1 MGPLEGNL
9 EDRRN
14 MTDSDAFG
22 TEGRPVGVADG
33 EAGHGRRAGDVA
45 APRRSPEGAGSGA
58 GGPDPGASVRPRP
71 RRWVPLLV
79 ADLVILA
86 VGFVALIV
94 IGVQRFG
101 DADLASRRVAWYEDL
116 VVFFGMGALFAAIAF
131 VLFRSRIF
139 RLAAV
144 QAVLAVALIGTGAV
158 SSATG
163 SPKPAVVNPD
173 DVPVPSESPSYIGPS

>member
-1 MGPLEGNL
+1 
-9 EDRRN
+9 

-33 EAGHGRRAGDVA
+33 EAGSGRRSGDVA
-45 APRRSPEGAGSGA
+45 PPRRSPEGGTPGREPGS
-58 GGPDPGASVRPRP
+58 PDQPRP
-71 RRWVPLLV
+71 RRWVPLVV
-79 ADLVILA
+79 ADVVILA
-86 VGFVALIV
+86 VGFVVMII

-116 VVFFGMGALFAAIAF
+116 VVFFGLGAVFAVIAY

-163 SPKPAVVNPD
+163 KPKPAVVNPD
-173 DVPVPSESPSYIGPS
+173 DVPVPSESPSFIGPS

>member
-1 MGPLEGNL
+1 
-9 EDRRN
+9 

-22 TEGRPVGVADG
+22 TEGRPVGVAEG

-45 APRRSPEGAGSGA
+45 APRRSPEGSSGPA
-58 GGPDPGASVRPRP
+58 NPDGDGVRPRN
-71 RRWVPLLV
+71 RRWVPLAV
-79 ADLVILA
+79 ADVAILA

-116 VVFFGMGALFAAIAF
+116 VVFFGLGLVFAVIAY

-144 QAVLAVALIGTGAV
+144 QAVLAVALIGTGAA

-173 DVPVPSESPSYIGPS
+173 DVPVPSESPSYLGSS

>member
-1 MGPLEGNL
+1 
-9 EDRRN
+9 
-14 MTDSDAFG
+14 
-22 TEGRPVGVADG
+22 
-33 EAGHGRRAGDVA
+33 
-45 APRRSPEGAGSGA
+45 
-58 GGPDPGASVRPRP
+58 
-71 RRWVPLLV
+71 
-79 ADLVILA
+79 VILV

-94 IGVQRFG
+94 ISVQRFG

-116 VVFFGMGALFAAIAF
+116 VVFFGMGALFGAIAF

-163 SPKPAVVNPD
+163 NPKPAVVNPD